1 MNLRIKTLA
10 TALVVVPV
18 FMAAFV
24 DAALAQGKS
33 PAKPPRLIIDNMKVQ
48 LGERIEGQDFR
59 HTFHIKNTGEGE
71 LQIVS
76 VRPG

>member
-1 MNLRIKTLA
+1 MNIRRKMLA
-10 TALVVVPV
+10 AALVLV
-18 FMAAFV
+18 FTAALFG
-24 DAALAQGKS
+24 AALAQSKS
-33 PAKPPRLIIDNMKVQ
+33 PGKPPRLIIDNMKVQ
-48 LGERIEGQDFR
+48 LGDRIEGQDFR